1 MPSELQPISPRET
14 AVEACE
20 RQLRAAILAGEFPVG
35 ERLPAERALAEQLGV
50 NRVTVRG
57 ALGRLGASGLLRTR
71 QGSGHVVNDFR
82 EVGGPELVANLAS
95 LADAPDFCE
104 IAADLL
110 AVRRNLARGVLEKL
124 AARAP
129 LEVAPIAAAVERFAE
144 VSARTSDPAELAVAD
159 LEVFGEIVAATG
171 SVVLRLCL
179 NPIAAALRNLPA
191 LREAVYVDAS
201 LNLAGYRALLTWL
214 AEPDPAGVELL
225 VAVLER
231 GDNDTLQC
239 LREGAS

>member
-20 RQLRAAILAGEFPVG
+20 RQLRSAILAGEFPVG
-35 ERLPAERALAEQLGV
+35 ARLPAERALAEQLGV

-82 EVGGPELVANLAS
+82 EVGGPELVANLAA
-95 LADAPDFCE
+95 LADAPDFRE

-110 AVRRNLARGVLEKL
+110 AVRRHLARGVLEKL

-129 LEVAPIAAAVERFAE
+129 LDLAPITAAVERFAQL
-144 VSARTSDPAELAVAD
+144 SARTSDPAELAAAD
-159 LEVFGEIVAATG
+159 LEVFAAIVAATE
-171 SVVLRLCL
+171 SVVFRLCL
-179 NPIAAALRNLPA
+179 NPIAAALRSLPA

-201 LNLAGYRALLTWL
+201 LSLAGYRTLLTWL
-214 AEPDPAGVELL
+214 ADPDPASVDLL

-231 GDNDTLQC
+231 GDQDTLER
-239 LREGAS
+239 LRAGAS